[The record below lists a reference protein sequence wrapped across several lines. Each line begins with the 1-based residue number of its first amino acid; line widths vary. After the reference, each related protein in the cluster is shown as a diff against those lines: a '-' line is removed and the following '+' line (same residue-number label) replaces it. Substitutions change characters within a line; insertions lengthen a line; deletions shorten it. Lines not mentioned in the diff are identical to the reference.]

1 MRDSDGEK
9 KKVPCIQ
16 ELRMFA
22 LQRPTLKTPGEKVLN
37 KREISE
43 TMLQRYRGRRGRNI
57 KINK

>member
-1 MRDSDGEK
+1 MEKK